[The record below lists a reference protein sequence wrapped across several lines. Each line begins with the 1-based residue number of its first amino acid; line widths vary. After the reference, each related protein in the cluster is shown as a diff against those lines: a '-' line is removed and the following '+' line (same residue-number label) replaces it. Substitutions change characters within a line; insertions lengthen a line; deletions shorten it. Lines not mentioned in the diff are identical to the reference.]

1 MFFFFMKKTEIP
13 IFRQMYILILNKL
26 IFTESKWLLIKQDMR
41 DVNCPH
47 IFWMFL
53 ERFCNHDDL
62 FLWTMCTVRDN
73 PGRYILSD
81 RLYIN

>member
-1 MFFFFMKKTEIP
+1 MKKTEIP

-47 IFWMFL
+47 IFW
-53 ERFCNHDDL
+53 NHDDL
-62 FLWTMCTVRDN
+62 FLQTMCTVRDN
-73 PGRYILSD
+73 PSKYILSD
-81 RLYIN
+81 RLHIN